1 MFHLE
6 KISSLLLLGSILNE
20 FYNEFFKV
28 MQLLTVQKFQCS
40 DPSELSEVGVIICK
54 VIQAWIMK
62 YLLMSFS

>member
-6 KISSLLLLGSILNE
+6 KISSLLLLGSILNGFCIE
-20 FYNEFFKV
+20 FLKE
-28 MQLLTVQKFQCS
+28 MQLLTVQKFQCT
-40 DPSELSEVGVIICK
+40 DPSELSEVGVIIFK